1 MNDDK
6 IENKITNLILELL
19 LNAREQ
25 GIDLVSFEDVCTM
38 LGVDDMSLLTEL
50 ERDEN
55 YILNHEYLEKLED
68 PEIRKAM
75 IESFRAT
82 KH

>member
-6 IENKITNLILELL
+6 LENTITNLILELL
-19 LNAREQ
+19 LDAREH
-25 GIDLVSFEDVCTM
+25 GIDLLSFEDICTM
-38 LGVDDMSLLTEL
+38 LGVDDLTLLTQL
-50 ERDEN
+50 EQDEN
-55 YILNHEYLEKLED
+55 YILNHEYLEKLKD

>member
-6 IENKITNLILELL
+6 IENRITNLILELL
-19 LNAREQ
+19 LDAREN
-25 GIDLVSFEDVCTM
+25 GIDLLSFEDVCTM

-55 YILNHEYLEKLED
+55 YILNHEYLEKLKD